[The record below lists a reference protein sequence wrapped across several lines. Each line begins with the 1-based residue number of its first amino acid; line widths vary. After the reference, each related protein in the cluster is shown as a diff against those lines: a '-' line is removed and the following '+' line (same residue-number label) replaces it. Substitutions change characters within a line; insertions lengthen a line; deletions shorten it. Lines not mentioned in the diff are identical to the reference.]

1 MRLTAVFQRYL
12 FNGLLFIIA
21 YGLKC
26 YACHD
31 DDEFDCGESPTHKE
45 VDCPESNSC
54 SKTTIGGGKFNSFTI
69 QKFTQAILY
78 ITTQARLMFYLLLI

>member
-1 MRLTAVFQRYL
+1 M
-12 FNGLLFIIA
+12 LFIIA

-31 DDEFDCGESPTHKE
+31 DDEFDCGESPTNKE

-69 QKFTQAILY
+69 
-78 ITTQARLMFYLLLI
+78 